1 MSGNSTPFGQSLAM
15 VRHRIATAERRFGR
29 AADSVQLLAVSK
41 MQPAAAIEAAFR
53 SGQRAFGES
62 YLQEAVD
69 KQTELAGIAIEWHFI
84 GPIQANK
91 AKSIAQRFDWV
102 HSLDRIR
109 VAERLA
115 AHRPDHLPPL
125 NVLLQVNVSG
135 ETSKSGV
142 TVAELPALAAA
153 VAALPR
159 LRLRGLMSVPAPA
172 TDFAQ
177 QRAPF
182 QLLREQFDA
191 LRAEGYTLDT
201 LSMGMSDDLEAAIA
215 EGSTIVRI
223 GTAIFGERPRA
234 ATEKR

>member
-1 MSGNSTPFGQSLAM
+1 MSGNSTLLGQSLAM
-15 VRHRIATAERRFGR
+15 VRHRIVTAERRFGR
-29 AADSVQLLAVSK
+29 AAGSVQLLAVSK
-41 MQPAAAIEAAFR
+41 MQPAAALEAAFR
-53 SGQRAFGES
+53 SGQHAFGES

-69 KQTELAGIAIEWHFI
+69 KQIELADVAIEWHFI

-102 HSLDRIR
+102 HSIDRIR

-115 AHRPDHLPPL
+115 THRPDHLPPL

-135 ETSKSGV
+135 EASKSGV
-142 TVAELPALAAA
+142 TAAELPALATA
-153 VAALPR
+153 VTALPR
-159 LRLRGLMSVPAPA
+159 LRLRGLMCVPAPA

-182 QLLREQFDA
+182 RLLREQFDV

-223 GTAIFGERPRA
+223 GTAIFGERPQA